1 MIQWVYEQGWSDLVY
16 FSFHGLG
23 FLAVVL
29 FNLWYGPKLGFSKI
43 KALLTTAVVY
53 GVTYVWIYIQCW
65 AETGFRDFGGNNIVR
80 GFVYIP
86 LIAWPVAKLLKIT
99 WERMCCLVAP
109 CVCLVHGISH
119 LGCIFGGCCRGY
131 EWSWGIYNP
140 VYQSITFPIQIIE
153 ALTAL
158 AIVVWLLARAKKRG
172 YGIDPYAYPWMLV
185 LFGFT
190 RFIWEFGRVNKKLLW
205 GCSSLAFHAL
215 FMGVVGVIML
225 IYLSNK
231 RRKNK

>member
-1 MIQWVYEQGWSDLVY
+1 MIQQIYEMGWSHGVY
-16 FSFHGLG
+16 FGFHALG
-23 FLAVVL
+23 FLAVIL
-29 FNLWYGPKLGFSKI
+29 FNLWYGPKLGFSKR
-43 KALLTTAVVY
+43 KSLLTTFLVY
-53 GVTYVWIYIQCW
+53 GITYIWIYIQCW

-86 LIAWPVAKLLKIT
+86 LIGWPVAKLFKLT

-140 VYQSITFPIQIIE
+140 VYQSITFPIQILE
-153 ALTAL
+153 SLTAL
-158 AIVVWLLARAKKRG
+158 AIFAWLLARAKKQQ
-172 YGIDPYAYPWMLV
+172 YGIDPLAYPWMLV

-190 RFIWEFGRVNKKLLW
+190 RFFWEFGRVNKKILW

-215 FMGVVGVIML
+215 FMGLVGIIML
-225 IYLSNK
+225 VYLSK
-231 RRKNK
+231 TRRKIK

>member
-1 MIQWVYEQGWSDLVY
+1 MIQWVYDQGLSHVVY
-16 FSFHGLG
+16 YCFHALG
-23 FLAVVL
+23 FLAVIL
-29 FNLWYGPKLGFSKI
+29 FNLWYGPKLGFSKG
-43 KALLTTAVVY
+43 KSLLTTFLVY
-53 GVTYVWIYIQCW
+53 GITYIWIYIQCW

-86 LIAWPVAKLLKIT
+86 LIAWPVAKLLKLT

-140 VYQSITFPIQIIE
+140 LYRAVTFPIQIFE
-153 ALTAL
+153 SLTAL
-158 AIVVWLLARAKKRG
+158 AIFAWLVARAKKRG
-172 YGIDPYAYPWMLV
+172 YGIDPCAYPWMLV

-190 RFIWEFGRVNKKLLW
+190 RFFWEFGRVNKKLLW

-215 FMGVVGVIML
+215 FMGLVGIIML
-225 IYLSNK
+225 VYLSNK
-231 RRKNK
+231 RRKHK

>member
-1 MIQWVYEQGWSDLVY
+1 MIRWVYEQGWSNWVY
-16 FSFHGLG
+16 YSFHVLG
-23 FLAVVL
+23 FLAVIL
-29 FNLWYGPKLGFSKI
+29 FNLWYGPKLGFSKG
-43 KALLTTAVVY
+43 KSLFTTFVVY
-53 GVTYVWIYIQCW
+53 GITYIWIYIQCW

-80 GFVYIP
+80 GFVYVP
-86 LIAWPVAKLLKIT
+86 LIGWPVAKLLKLS
-99 WERMCCLVAP
+99 WERMCCLIAP

-140 VYQSITFPIQIIE
+140 VYQSITFPIQIFE

-158 AIVVWLLARAKKRG
+158 VIVAWLLVRARKRQ
-172 YGIDPYAYPWMLV
+172 YGIDPLAYPWMLV

-190 RFIWEFGRVNKKLLW
+190 RFLWEFGRVNKKILW

-225 IYLSNK
+225 IYLSK
-231 RRKNK
+231 TRRKHK